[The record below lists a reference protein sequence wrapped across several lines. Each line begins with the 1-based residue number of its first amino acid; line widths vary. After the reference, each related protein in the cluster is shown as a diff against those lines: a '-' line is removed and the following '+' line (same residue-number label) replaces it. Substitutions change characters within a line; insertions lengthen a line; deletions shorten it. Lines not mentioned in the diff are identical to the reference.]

1 MNNMKYFHS
10 VVLAGAFLLGFTS
23 IAGARAVRFWP
34 YQELLDKS
42 DLVVLATPAATNDT
56 QERIDLPGFTGQHV
70 IGVET
75 RFTVSAVL
83 KGDKAL
89 KDFVLHHYRPY
100 AYLENGVR
108 ITMVPNGPTFIS
120 FTPATNPTIP
130 TRTYILFLLHEA
142 DGRYAPVIGQTDPGI
157 GVREVRPAGM
167 EH

>member
-1 MNNMKYFHS
+1 MPGNTEVFRSRFRPINNMKSLHPL
-10 VVLAGAFLLGFTS
+10 VLAVAFLLGLTG

-34 YQELLDKS
+34 FQELFDKS

-75 RFTVSAVL
+75 KFTVSAVL

-100 AYLENGVR
+100 AYLENGTRV
-108 ITMVPNGPTFIS
+108 TMVPNG
-120 FTPATNPTIP
+120 
-130 TRTYILFLLHEA
+130 
-142 DGRYAPVIGQTDPGI
+142 
-157 GVREVRPAGM
+157 
-167 EH
+167 